1 MFISVKNSMNKNF
14 KDFFKICSQKNPC
27 NFLLD
32 WVTLQSIYRLKTY
45 ALSGG
50 AIRISVE
57 DWLSSCSAPFPGLES
72 PFSGCGAGGK
82 GRSLRR
88 RSDIFTNFLFFLW
101 FSWINI
107 GYGIKIPEWKIWI
120 ISLKLVTFTI
130 FFCSLSVS
138 PWVLPLFGVSGWLLG
153 VSVKGRRKLEKSRLT

>member
-1 MFISVKNSMNKNF
+1 MKDLTNLKLYKVFFWKLIPWLSRIRKDYVSMSPFTN
-14 KDFFKICSQKNPC
+14 
-27 NFLLD
+27 
-32 WVTLQSIYRLKTY
+32 RLKTY

-57 DWLSSCSAPFPGLES
+57 DWPSSCSAPFPGLES

-88 RSDIFTNFLFFLW
+88 RSDIFTNFLCFSW
-101 FSWINI
+101 FSWINY
-107 GYGIKIPEWKIWI
+107 GYGIKIPEWKSWI

-130 FFCSLSVS
+130 FFSFTVCISLSTSFIWGFRVT
-138 PWVLPLFGVSGWLLG
+138 PWGVS
-153 VSVKGRRKLEKSRLT
+153 